1 MALSH
6 VLRNKMQ
13 DQVQFAKHQLRVACN
28 EGRQRFAVNMWRQRL
43 VDFVRH
49 FSQHVWPF
57 RIARLDGRICGDR
70 SVRGYGGIRPALL
83 LALLTSQNK
92 FAIFFF
98 RGDVGDNQDS
108 SFGSFASQDMK
119 SLKEWVRT
127 EAATKQSVSRMRIKR
142 QTRCRTVSLIFW
154 QQVFS

>member
-1 MALSH
+1 MKGGNASPLTCEGKDLLISY
-6 VLRNKMQ
+6 VTFRNMS
-13 DQVQFAKHQLRVACN
+13 DPSEL
-28 EGRQRFAVNMWRQRL
+28 L
-43 VDFVRH
+43 
-49 FSQHVWPF
+49 
-57 RIARLDGRICGDR
+57 DR

-119 SLKEWVRT
+119 SLKE
-127 EAATKQSVSRMRIKR
+127 
-142 QTRCRTVSLIFW
+142 
-154 QQVFS
+154 